1 VQLGKKKNQ
10 KKIKKYKNIYF
21 LKNKKY
27 QKRIKKNKIEKNKF
41 YKKIYF

>member
-1 VQLGKKKNQ
+1 MYLLWAARKSKKNQ
-10 KKIKKYKNIYF
+10 NIYF